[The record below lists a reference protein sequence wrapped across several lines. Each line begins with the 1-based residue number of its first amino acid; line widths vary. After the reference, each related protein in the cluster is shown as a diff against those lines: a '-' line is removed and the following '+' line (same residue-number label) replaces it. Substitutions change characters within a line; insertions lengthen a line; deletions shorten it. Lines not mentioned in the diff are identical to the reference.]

1 MEMRKEMHLGRRLD
15 HAFCDLCLTAN
26 TNGVILA
33 YFLHELVLRHGFGG
47 VVYMKALRL
56 ERADSILADIFE
68 QQESEALVLDRV

>member
-1 MEMRKEMHLGRRLD
+1 MHLGRRLY

-47 VVYMKALRL
+47 VVYMEALFSK
-56 ERADSILADIFE
+56 RANSVLADIFE
-68 QQESEALVLDRV
+68 

>member
-1 MEMRKEMHLGRRLD
+1 MHLGRRLY

-47 VVYMKALRL
+47 VVYMKALCL
-56 ERADSILADIFE
+56 ERADSVLADIFE